1 MHMLL
6 EIITP
11 DTTVFTGEVN
21 LVQLPGKDGS
31 FEILNQHA
39 PLIAVLKAGE
49 IRVVD
54 QAKKTLLFQVNGGVV
69 EVLHNKILVL
79 SS

>member
-1 MHMLL
+1 MHLD
-6 EIITP
+6 IITP
-11 DTTVFTGEVN
+11 DITLYTGEVT

-49 IRVVD
+49 IRILD
-54 QAKKTLLFQVNGGVV
+54 KDKKEHLFPVKGGVV
-69 EVLHNKILVL
+69 EVNANKILIL
-79 SS
+79 SE